1 MRRRVIDR
9 AIEEEN
15 RQQRR
20 KERQVQQRIVKV
32 NGKKQLKVVLGNG
45 GRPALTDGDEIVK
58 TSSPTGTNEDQQ
70 AVFLEI
76 IGKPKYLS
84 QHYKTQSKGDQNS
97 TDGVHHKQ
105 LSNSQD

>member
-70 AVFLEI
+70 AVFLEK
-76 IGKPKYLS
+76 GKPKYLS
-84 QHYKTQSKGDQNS
+84 QHHKTQSKGDQNS
-97 TDGVHHKQ
+97 TDGVHPKQ
-105 LSNSQD
+105 LGNSQD